1 MQFLAGPHLRPCEG
15 QNKVSGAT
23 RGGCVSRRKASP
35 GGGAVLGAEWQRAAI
50 SGVVRAALAERGVT
64 VVKSVNSGDEPRI
77 HYISAVGPQRSH
89 SASLSRSQFI
99 DL

>member
-1 MQFLAGPHLRPCEG
+1 MTVRTKFQGPPRTAAF
-15 QNKVSGAT
+15 Q
-23 RGGCVSRRKASP
+23 GGKQAQEVPLSS
-35 GGGAVLGAEWQRAAI
+35 VLNPSAI

-64 VVKSVNSGDEPRI
+64 VVKSVNSGDKPRI

-99 DL
+99 DR